1 MGLHVE
7 VGGPAHLYARNI
19 PAVATAVGIVRVETG
34 EVGALVRFRGGAYA
48 QMNDHR
54 IRPLPT
60 REVIRAMM
68 AAQSGSTDGI
78 ARAGSDETLAQS
90 P

>member
-1 MGLHVE
+1 
-7 VGGPAHLYARNI
+7 
-19 PAVATAVGIVRVETG
+19 
-34 EVGALVRFRGGAYA
+34 
-48 QMNDHR
+48 MNDHR

-60 REVIRAMM
+60 KEVIRAMM